1 MSNTKTLFEK
11 IVAGEIPSYK
21 IYEDAHTFAFL
32 DINPASH
39 GHTLVIPKMPYVN
52 IHEMPDDV
60 AAALI
65 HAVKKVSSAV
75 KAATKA
81 DAIKLIMNN
90 GAAAGQIIF
99 HAHMHVIPRHEHDSV
114 APGRHLK
121 YKTGEADEILQKI
134 VANIGV
140 EIK

>member
-21 IYEDAHTFAFL
+21 IYEDTYTFAFL

-39 GHTLVIPKMPYVN
+39 GHTLVVPKMPYAD
-52 IHEMPDDV
+52 IHEIPDDV

-65 HAVKKVSSAV
+65 HVVKKVSSAV

-99 HAHMHVIPRHEHDSV
+99 HAHMHIIPRHENDGVRSGV
-114 APGRHLK
+114 YKK
-121 YKTGEADEILQKI
+121 YADGQADAIAASI
-134 VANIGV
+134 RA